1 MKELNMSWS
10 EIKATPTIELQGL
23 LKAFDNY
30 STYHAFDGYSSK
42 EIDTMAKDKPEVREN
57 YAKSQRMKNKYDI
70 LLGRRKAIKSFREL
84 L

>member
-1 MKELNMSWS
+1 MSWS

-42 EIDTMAKDKPEVREN
+42 EIDTMAKDKP
-57 YAKSQRMKNKYDI
+57 
-70 LLGRRKAIKSFREL
+70 
-84 L
+84 

>member
-1 MKELNMSWS
+1 MSWS

-42 EIDTMAKDKPEVREN
+42 EIDTMAKDKPEVRTN
-57 YAKSQRMKNKYDI
+57 YAKSQRMQNKYKLI
-70 LLGRRKAIKSFREL
+70 LGRRKAIKSFREL

>member
-30 STYHAFDGYSSK
+30 SSYHAFDGYSSK
-42 EIDTMAKDKPEVREN
+42 EVDTMAKDKPEVRTN
-57 YAKSQRMKNKYDI
+57 YAKSQRMKNKYDLI
-70 LLGRRKAIKSFREL
+70 LGREKKVLSLREL

>member
-1 MKELNMSWS
+1 MSWS

>member
-10 EIKATPTIELQGL
+10 EIKASPRIELQGL

-42 EIDTMAKDKPEVREN
+42 EIDTMAKDKPEVRTN
-57 YAKSQRMKNKYDI
+57 YAKSQRMQNKYKLI
-70 LLGRRKAIKSFREL
+70 LGKEKKVQSFKEL